1 MAMAAALSTLVPQRA
16 DRLLLAAVGLCA
28 VAAVFGAYGLPGL
41 WLHWLGK
48 PLATV
53 GLLLFAAR
61 GRSAAPR
68 YRGGVLAGL
77 ALSLL
82 GDVLLMWPRDL
93 FAAGLGAF
101 LLAHFAYITA
111 FTADTPLAARQ
122 GPFLAYAALAGV
134 LSWLLWPGIPSALHL
149 PVLLYVAAL
158 SAMAAQAAVRARVVA
173 TPGAR
178 CGKPTLPI
186 PMCAPCA
193 TSTNSIAL
201 TWAGT
206 RCATR
211 SRPASSTS
219 TPLRS
224 TSCRLNR
231 PTRH

>member
-101 LLAHFAYITA
+101 LLAHFAYLTA

-178 CGKPTLPI
+178 CAAVGAALFALSDASLAVDRFRWPFAAAEALVLGSYWLAQALI
-186 PMCAPCA
+186 AP
-193 TSTNSIAL
+193 SV
-201 TWAGT
+201 G
-206 RCATR
+206 RR
-211 SRPASSTS
+211 ASA
-219 TPLRS
+219 
-224 TSCRLNR
+224 
-231 PTRH
+231 

>member
-111 FTADTPLAARQ
+111 WAEPESGVVQLRPDIYGRDGAAAR
-122 GPFLAYAALAGV
+122 GVADSEDAPPAAAANALA
-134 LSWLLWPGIPSALHL
+134 P
-149 PVLLYVAAL
+149 
-158 SAMAAQAAVRARVVA
+158 
-173 TPGAR
+173 
-178 CGKPTLPI
+178 
-186 PMCAPCA
+186 
-193 TSTNSIAL
+193 
-201 TWAGT
+201 
-206 RCATR
+206 
-211 SRPASSTS
+211 
-219 TPLRS
+219 
-224 TSCRLNR
+224 
-231 PTRH
+231 